1 MKKEMLGS
9 TERNVNVLCTRDEH
23 ELGLDQD

>member
-9 TERNVNVLCTRDEH
+9 TERNLNVVATRDEH